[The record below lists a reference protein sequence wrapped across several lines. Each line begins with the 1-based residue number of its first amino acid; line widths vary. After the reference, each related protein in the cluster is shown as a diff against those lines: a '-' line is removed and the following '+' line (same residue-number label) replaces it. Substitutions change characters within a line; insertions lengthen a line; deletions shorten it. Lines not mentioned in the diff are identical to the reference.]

1 MKKSI
6 TALVVMLGF
15 AFLSNV
21 KAANLTDEEYNR
33 LKILFSDERI
43 AIMSDEDTGRYL
55 SYDLESTERVS
66 KFYKV
71 TETRNGTITSEVT
84 EEEATSAAAEVK
96 AAIESGIMPAAT
108 YYTTSYKNL
117 VISKMKLGTN
127 SYFIHLTNNWLIN
140 PSVKSY
146 DVIAMRMDDVT
157 MSAGTQT
164 GIQMYNTSNGGSGSV
179 DYSYQGTN
187 MVLSSNGFGISM
199 NLVDAGTGFTCEIE
213 AVVTATSEWATVYG
227 SYQHAVENVS
237 LANSKAYT
245 ISHNGYGKV
254 INFATGIQNS
264 YDAMKGV
271 SISLD
276 YN

>member
-6 TALVVMLGF
+6 TALVVMLGLVTF
-15 AFLSNV
+15 TNV

-43 AIMSDEDTGRYL
+43 AIMNDEDAERYL
-55 SYDLESTERVS
+55 SYNLESTEKVS

-84 EEEATSAAAEVK
+84 KEEATSAAAEVK
-96 AAIESGIMPAAT
+96 AAIESGIMPSAT

-117 VISKMKLGTN
+117 EISKTTLN
-127 SYFIHLTNNWLIN
+127 SNGYLIYLTNNWLIN

-164 GIQMYNTSNGGSGSV
+164 GIQMYNSASGGGSV
-179 DYSYQGTN
+179 NYSYQGTN

-213 AVVTATSEWATVYG
+213 AIVTATSEWATVYG
-227 SYQHAVENVS
+227 SYQHAVENVT